1 MSRKDC
7 DVLIVGGG
15 MVGASLAC
23 AMARSVHPWRVTLIE
38 SIAMPPAGSRAQQ
51 PSFDSRCTA
60 LSVGSAGFLERIGL
74 WQGLQAL
81 VEPIRSIHVSDRGHF
96 GSVLMDAA
104 QEGLDALGYVAEN
117 RHLGQVLLGAL
128 RQAADVRIIA
138 PARAL
143 AVRATAGGMEVEIE
157 HGADRTRF
165 AATLVVIADGARSA
179 LAGALGIASEQRDY
193 GQTALIAN
201 IAHRHPHRGRAFER
215 FTADGPLAMLPLG
228 VATDGLARSALV
240 WVQPHQ
246 QAAATGAFDDAT
258 FLARLQQRFGYR
270 LGRLLRVGERQSYP
284 LSLVRATEQ
293 ARSGVVLLG
302 NAAHALHPVA
312 GQGFNLSLRD
322 VAALA
327 AVLDEA
333 RTRGES
339 PGEAV
344 VLQRFVARQAADQQR
359 TIGFSDLLPR
369 LFGSDA
375 LPLAA
380 VRDLGLIGFELFP
393 TLRSL
398 LVRHATGLGSGGSAP
413 T

>member
-1 MSRKDC
+1 MSHKDY

-23 AMARSVHPWRVTLIE
+23 ALARGAHRWRVMLIE
-38 SIAMPPAGSRAQQ
+38 SIAMPPPGARALQ
-51 PSFDSRCTA
+51 PGFDSRCTA
-60 LSVGSAGFLERIGL
+60 LSVGSARFLERLGL
-74 WQGLQAL
+74 WQGLRAL

-104 QEGLDALGYVAEN
+104 QEGLDALGYIAEN
-117 RHLGQVLLGAL
+117 QRLGQVLLGAL
-128 RQAADVRIIA
+128 RQAPDVRIVA

-143 AVRATAGGMEVEIE
+143 VVRATAAGMEVEVE
-157 HGADRTRF
+157 HAAERSRL

-179 LAGALGIASEQRDY
+179 LASALGITSEQHDY
-193 GQTALIAN
+193 GQTALITN
-201 IAHRHPHRGRAFER
+201 IAHRHPHQGRAFER

-228 VATDGLARSALV
+228 AASDGLARSALV
-240 WVQPHQ
+240 WVQQHEKV
-246 QAAATGAFDDAT
+246 AAASVLDDAA
-258 FLARLQQRFGYR
+258 FLACLQQRFGYR

-284 LSLVRATEQ
+284 LSLMRATEQ

-327 AVLDEA
+327 VVLDEA
-333 RTRGES
+333 RTRNES
-339 PGEAV
+339 PGDAV

-359 TIGFSDLLPR
+359 TIGFSDVLPR
-369 LFGSDA
+369 LFGSGA

-380 VRDLGLIGFELFP
+380 MRDLGLIGFELFP
-393 TLRSL
+393 AMRSL
-398 LVRHATGLGSGGSAP
+398 LVRHAIGLGAGGGAS